1 MEIMHWSHTGAGQ
14 WRCALVGVIYQ
25 ASRVGDRKW
34 MAETIDPAGNPT
46 LLGFYD
52 TLKGCKVRAGM
63 DYVGRMR
70 HEELTELHRG
80 DLAISGR

>member
-1 MEIMHWSHTGAGQ
+1 M
-14 WRCALVGVIYQ
+14 VGVIYQ
-25 ASRVGDRKW
+25 AYRVGDRKW
-34 MAETIDPAGNPT
+34 MAEKIDPAGNPT
-46 LLGFYD
+46 LLGYYD